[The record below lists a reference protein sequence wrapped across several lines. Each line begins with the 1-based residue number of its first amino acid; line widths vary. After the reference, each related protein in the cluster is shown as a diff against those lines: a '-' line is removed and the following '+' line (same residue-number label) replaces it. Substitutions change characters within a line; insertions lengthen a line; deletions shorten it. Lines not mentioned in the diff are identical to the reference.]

1 MVLPSLYLIFCHQ
14 LTWLGALKS
23 VLQSYALKK
32 KTPPSSSLSSSSCSS
47 ALAQVSVM
55 SWTLSLRYYA
65 LECHFG
71 ILPRPHPLTQLQMHN
86 RSFSI
91 FYRHRNRSQQLQQ
104 LNPHFCSTLSV
115 FFAFV
120 FVTVVTDS
128 NRVRLFI

>member
-1 MVLPSLYLIFCHQ
+1 MVLLPDLARCSKGRPTIIRIEKQ
-14 LTWLGALKS
+14 NPNPPPT
-23 VLQSYALKK
+23 
-32 KTPPSSSLSSSSCSS
+32 PSSSLSSSSCSS
-47 ALAQVSVM
+47 ALAKVSVM

-71 ILPRPHPLTQLQMHN
+71 ILPRPQPLPQLQMHN
-86 RSFSI
+86 RSFST